1 MVVLSGVTE
10 IRKIRKSL
18 IVSMAEGERYSPL
31 KTTTITAPTTT
42 ANPSAFIF
50 QRGRETAVVLG
61 DALVFFGL

>member
-18 IVSMAEGERYSPL
+18 IVSMAEGKRYSPL
-31 KTTTITAPTTT
+31 KTTTIAAPTAT
-42 ANPSAFIF
+42 ASPSVFNF